1 MRVRRRPG
9 SPPVPRLLLR
19 FGLLSAFLIVNL
31 GASAGV
37 VLRDSIKR
45 RTNADAVRTAE
56 VLTSAGIRPFVSP
69 LDLTKDFVP
78 LDSDRIAVLDRT
90 IGRSLSANGI
100 VRLKVWN
107 RQHWLVY
114 SDKQSLR
121 GRWFPADENL
131 SAAFAGRTTS
141 QVTDLSKPEEMEE
154 RDFGRL
160 LSVYVPLRVD
170 AQGEFTGDAKAKVVG
185 AFEVYLPYNP
195 IASAIWADT
204 KVLYKT
210 LAIGGVVL
218 FLGLFRLMQSA
229 SRRLRVQVADNR
241 HQALHDSLTGLAN
254 RALLRDRIDQA
265 IEQAKRSGTVS
276 SVLLLDVDR
285 FKELND
291 AFGHVR
297 GDQLLIAIAE
307 RLVSRVRSSDS
318 IARLGGDEF
327 ALMVSGLA
335 NSADATIVADDIQR
349 ALAEPFDIDGIQV
362 DVRVSIGI
370 ASAPDN
376 GDDADTLLRHA
387 DVAMY
392 AAKHSHTE
400 IEVYRV
406 EVDHYR
412 PERLSL
418 VSDFRRAMDA
428 GELVLYFQPKLDLKT
443 NRVFGCEALIRWAH
457 PTRGILPPGMFMP
470 MVETTELIKPLTVQL
485 IDQAMR
491 FAHDMR
497 AIGHELSVAVN
508 LSARSTVDLRLP
520 DQVSEILAKY
530 RLPASTLELELT
542 ESAVLDNPM
551 RAKAVLES
559 VAELGVPISVDDF
572 GTGYASISYLTELP
586 IATLKIDRSFAHDVI
601 TNPKSEAVVS
611 FSVALAANLG
621 LKVVAE
627 GIEDIP
633 TLQALR
639 RLGCDQIQGYVVC
652 RPIPG
657 FELRQV
663 LDDWDTRSKLFLPTM
678 EHSL

>member
-1 MRVRRRPG
+1 M
-9 SPPVPRLLLR
+9 
-19 FGLLSAFLIVNL
+19 
-31 GASAGV
+31 

-45 RTNADAVRTAE
+45 RTTADAVRTVE
-56 VLTSAGIRPFVSP
+56 VLTSSGIRPFLSP
-69 LDLTKDFVP
+69 ADLKKDFVP
-78 LDSDRIAVLDRT
+78 LDANRVAVLDRT
-90 IGRSLSANGI
+90 IGRSLSSNGI

-114 SDKQSLR
+114 SDKELLR
-121 GRWFPADENL
+121 SRWFPADQNL
-131 SAAFAGRTTS
+131 NDAFAGRTTS
-141 QVTDLSKPEEMEE
+141 SVTDLSKPEEMEE

-170 AQGEFTGDAKAKVVG
+170 ANGEFTGDVNGEVVG

-195 IASAIWADT
+195 TAAAIWADS
-204 KVLYKT
+204 KELYRT
-210 LAIGGVVL
+210 LAIGAVVL

-229 SRRLRVQVADNR
+229 SRRLRVQAADNR

-254 RALLRDRIDQA
+254 RALLRDRIDRS

-297 GDQLLIAIAE
+297 GDQLLIAIAD
-307 RLVSRVRSSDS
+307 RLATRVRSSDS

-327 ALMVSGLA
+327 ALLVSGLA
-335 NSADATIVADDIQR
+335 NAADATIVADDIQT
-349 ALAEPFDIDGIQV
+349 ALAEPFDIDGVQV

-392 AAKHSHTE
+392 AAKQSHTE

-418 VSDFRRAMDA
+418 ASDFRRAMDA
-428 GELVLYFQPKLDLKT
+428 GELVLYYQPKLDLRT
-443 NRVFGCEALIRWAH
+443 NRVVGCEALVRWAH
-457 PTRGILPPGMFMP
+457 PTRGILPPGLFMP

-497 AIGHELSVAVN
+497 AVGHELAVAVN

-520 DQVSEILAKY
+520 GQVSEILAKY
-530 RLPASTLELELT
+530 GLPASTLELELT
-542 ESAVLDNPM
+542 ESAVLDNPL
-551 RAKAVLES
+551 RAKSVLES
-559 VAELGVPISVDDF
+559 IAELGVPISVDDF
-572 GTGYASISYLTELP
+572 GTGYASISYLTDLP
-586 IATLKIDRSFAHDVI
+586 IATLKIDRSFAHDVL

-633 TLQALR
+633 TLHALR
-639 RLGCDQIQGYVVC
+639 TLGCDQIQGYVVC

-663 LDDWDTRSKLFLPTM
+663 LEDWDNRSKLFLPVM
-678 EHSL
+678 EPAT